1 MKNTELGKEYALIG
15 ATLIDGNG
23 GAPVRDTTVV
33 VRNGVIEEAGAKR
46 SITIKVGIQQV
57 DLSGYY
63 LMPGLIDVH
72 FHFSGIKRGEYMSPD
87 WYFESKLTQA
97 MRTIIEAR
105 KVLDVGF
112 TTVRSCGSR
121 YDISLRQVIQEG
133 EIIGPRVVA
142 SGLCICSLGDD
153 DIRRDI
159 YDVPYDL
166 SNERDPANIHIA
178 GGVAEMRKTVRMLCN
193 QNVDLIKV
201 KLTGSGSGPGDRLN
215 DLTFSREEVEALID
229 EARMHNKRVAAHSE
243 CIERTRMAVELGV
256 STIEHGDCVE
266 GMCLDDGICK
276 TMIEKD
282 IILVPTLSA
291 SFIGPW
297 AVQEIS
303 EHIIASHKLAIKRGV
318 KIALGSDAF
327 ADNFTPYGKY
337 NIGEIK
343 LLVDIL
349 GMTPLEA
356 ITSATKIGAEACG
369 IGDKVGT
376 IEKGKLADLLVVRG
390 DLTSNIDILLDKE
403 NVKYIIKGGNLVI
416 EH

>member
-1 MKNTELGKEYALIG
+1 MEFEKEYALIG

-23 GAPVRDTTVV
+23 GSPEGDTTVV
-33 VRNGVIEEAGAKR
+33 VKNGVIEEVGDWR
-46 SITIKVGIQQV
+46 SVKLENDIQKI

-72 FHFSGIKRGEYMSPD
+72 IHFCGIKRGEYESPD
-87 WYFESKLTQA
+87 WYFESNLTQA
-97 MRTIIEAR
+97 MRTTAEAR
-105 KVLDVGF
+105 KVLDAGF

-133 EIIGPRVVA
+133 EIIGPRVLA
-142 SGLCICSLGDD
+142 SGPCICSLGDD

-166 SNERDPANIHIA
+166 ANERDPANIHIGA
-178 GGVAEMRKTVRMLCN
+178 GVAEIRKTVRMLCN

-201 KLTGSGSGPGDRLN
+201 KLTGSGSGPGDRLD

-229 EARMHNKRVAAHSE
+229 EACMHHKRVAAHSE

-266 GMCLDDGICK
+266 GICLDDEICK
-276 TMIEKD
+276 TMIEKG

-297 AVQEIS
+297 AAQEIPN
-303 EHIIASHKLAIKRGV
+303 HIVASHKLAIRNGV
-318 KIALGSDAF
+318 KIALGADAF
-327 ADNFTPYGKY
+327 ADNFTPYGNY

-343 LLVDIL
+343 LLVDVL
-349 GMTPLEA
+349 GMTPLQA
-356 ITSATKIGAEACG
+356 ITAATKIGAEACG
-369 IGDKVGT
+369 ISDKVGT
-376 IEKGKLADLLVVRG
+376 IEKGKLADLLVVKE
-390 DLTSNIDILLDKE
+390 DPTSNIDVFLGKE
-403 NVKYIIKGGNLVI
+403 NVKYIIKEGDLVI